1 MALKELQTEIN
12 SRQER
17 EEIYQQ
23 IFAVLDGREEKIYAE
38 QKTYMQPGRTELVYR
53 RNDREMEE
61 SQAPSLQTTVQQS
74 RNISETY
81 KYRENIQNP
90 VTHETNYY
98 EKQEKDNGQR
108 NIRVINEMIQT
119 NLQKE
124 VSHITEQVYKK
135 IEKKLQN
142 ERKRRGL

>member
-1 MALKELQTEIN
+1 MI
-12 SRQER
+12 
-17 EEIYQQ
+17 
-23 IFAVLDGREEKIYAE
+23 
-38 QKTYMQPGRTELVYR
+38 
-53 RNDREMEE
+53 
-61 SQAPSLQTTVQQS
+61 
-74 RNISETY
+74 
-81 KYRENIQNP
+81 
-90 VTHETNYY
+90 HETNYY